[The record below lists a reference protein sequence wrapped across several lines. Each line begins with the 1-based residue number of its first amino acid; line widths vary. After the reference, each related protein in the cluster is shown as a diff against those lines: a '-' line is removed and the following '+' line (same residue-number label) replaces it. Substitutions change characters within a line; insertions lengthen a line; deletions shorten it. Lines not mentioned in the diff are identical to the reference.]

1 MSELMPEAGDVWKVK
16 KSSNCRNIVIDTS
29 DCRGFIGYIHCYYK
43 PTGELVTLVRITE
56 SEYFYKNCE
65 YLGKTKASIYELFE
79 AQNANKENKID
90 DRARFDDLAEFMDD
104 HEFTVS
110 DFLACVC
117 ANLSKYQEK
126 NFETELLVAGYKF
139 KIRIDRK

>member
-1 MSELMPEAGDVWKVK
+1 MTI
-16 KSSNCRNIVIDTS
+16 NN
-29 DCRGFIGYIHCYYK
+29 
-43 PTGELVTLVRITE
+43 
-56 SEYFYKNCE
+56 N
-65 YLGKTKASIYELFE
+65 
-79 AQNANKENKID
+79 QENKID

-110 DFLACVC
+110 DFLACVY